1 MLILRKRANDIY
13 PNQLIFSAKEDENGK
28 LRYTTALVTKKYTN
42 VEHNSV
48 CLHMIDTFLPN
59 AEEQLMVLPA
69 DEELILAVN
78 SNIVRFGW
86 FVIGTISSSLIWLA
100 LLYWLR

>member
-1 MLILRKRANDIY
+1 MLILRKKVSDIY

-28 LRYTTALVTKKYTN
+28 LRYTTALVTRKYTN

-48 CLHMIDTFLPN
+48 CLHMLDTFLPD

-78 SNIVRFGW
+78 SNIVRLGW
-86 FVIGTISSSLIWLA
+86 FVIGTIISSLIWLGA
-100 LLYWLR
+100 IYLIR